1 MAPVVQG
8 LGNKSYPLDTAGL
21 DSELITRDTQSS
33 LVPVA
38 PRGKTSKVRNP
49 FAIAALSLLICFA
62 HFAVFAQAT
71 NLKAPHRRDQ
81 ILIMPKRG
89 AKFME
94 LVELHGRG
102 KSSVLK
108 EFPGI
113 GGLQVVRLAAEESV
127 AEAIARYQKSGL
139 VEFAEPDYEI
149 QAAATLPNDPFFAD
163 GTLWALNNT
172 GQNGGTPDADIDAP
186 EAWDIRTSAS
196 NIVVAVLDTG
206 IRASHEDLA
215 ANMWTSPSDGG
226 HGWNAF
232 ATNTS
237 SGDDQGHGTLV
248 AGVIGAVGNNGK
260 GVAGVAWQV
269 QLMAGKCLDGSG
281 NGTDSTLI
289 SCIDYARTNGAK
301 IINASL
307 DSPGYSAA
315 VSNAIVA
322 CRDAGIIFVSSAGNN
337 GANIDVTARYPSCYD
352 IDNIVSVAAST
363 RTDDLWSSSNYGLT
377 NVDLAA
383 PGASMYST
391 FFPADNSYIGG
402 SFLNGTSLAA
412 PYVAGTLA
420 LMLAKF
426 PDETYQQI
434 IARLLAATDPLPSL
448 TGKCVTGGRLNV
460 RKALSPDI
468 QLTMTGA
475 LPFRF
480 SVAAG
485 PNRQCIVESSTNLL
499 NWTSIATNTTSTNGT
514 FLFTNN
520 VTVPPQFFRAFA
532 AP

>member
-1 MAPVVQG
+1 
-8 LGNKSYPLDTAGL
+8 
-21 DSELITRDTQSS
+21 
-33 LVPVA
+33 
-38 PRGKTSKVRNP
+38 
-49 FAIAALSLLICFA
+49 
-62 HFAVFAQAT
+62 
-71 NLKAPHRRDQ
+71 
-81 ILIMPKRG
+81 MPKKG
-89 AKFME
+89 ASLTAMA
-94 LVELHGRG
+94 ELHGRE
-102 KSSVLK
+102 KSAVLK
-108 EFPGI
+108 TFPGI
-113 GGLQVVRLAAEESV
+113 RGLQVVQVAPGESI
-127 AEAIARYQKSGL
+127 ADAIIRYEQSGL
-139 VEFAEPDYEI
+139 VEFAEPDYMI
-149 QAAATLPNDPFFAD
+149 QAAATLPNDTYFAN

-172 GQNGGTPDADIDAP
+172 GQSGGTPDADIDAP

-206 IRASHEDLA
+206 IRATHEDLA
-215 ANMWTSPSDGG
+215 ANMWVSPLDGG
-226 HGWNAF
+226 NGWNGFTAD
-232 ATNTS
+232 NS

-269 QLMAGKCLDGSG
+269 QLMSGKCLDGSG
-281 NGTDSTLI
+281 NGSDSTLI
-289 SCIDYARTNGAK
+289 ACIDYARTNGAK

-307 DSPGYSAA
+307 DSTGYSAA

-337 GANIDVTARYPSCYD
+337 GADIDVSARYPSCYD

-363 RTDDLWSSSNYGLT
+363 RNDTLWTSSNFGLT

-383 PGASMYST
+383 PGVQMCST
-391 FFPADNSYIGG
+391 FFISDNFY
-402 SFLNGTSLAA
+402 LNSPSLAGTSMAA

-426 PDETYQQI
+426 PGETHQQI

-448 TGKCVTGGRLNV
+448 AGKCVTGGRLNA

-468 QLTMTGA
+468 VLTPIATS
-475 LPFRF
+475 PFQF

-485 PNRQCIVESSTNLL
+485 PNRQCIIETSTNLL
-499 NWTSIATNTTSTNGT
+499 NWAAIVTNTTSAGGT

-520 VTVPPQFFRAFA
+520 ITAPPQFFRASA